1 MASVI
6 GVRFRNAG
14 KLYYFDP
21 GQFWPT
27 AGDAV
32 IVETVRGMEYGEV
45 VTGVR
50 EISDDLITPP
60 LKPVIRIATQEDAQ
74 HQLENQA
81 KEKDAMAICQKKV
94 DEHKLQMKL
103 VG

>member
-1 MASVI
+1 MATVI

-21 GQFWPT
+21 GKLWPT

-45 VTGVR
+45 VRLSGRDARLVLTMKF
-50 EISDDLITPP
+50 SLQ
-60 LKPVIRIATQEDAQ
+60 RIVSSVSVQPCFTTRPSTKMIQFND
-74 HQLENQA
+74 NK
-81 KEKDAMAICQKKV
+81 KET
-94 DEHKLQMKL
+94 
-103 VG
+103 